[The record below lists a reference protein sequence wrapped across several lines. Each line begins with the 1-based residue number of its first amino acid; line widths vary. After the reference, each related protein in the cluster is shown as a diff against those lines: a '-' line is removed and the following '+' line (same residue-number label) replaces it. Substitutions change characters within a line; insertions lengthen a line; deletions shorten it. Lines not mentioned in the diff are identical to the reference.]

1 LKLLDDL
8 TILDDFEL
16 QYRLKVYKEFNLILK
31 EEMQQII
38 LETYGYEND
47 DYDFEEDYKDAFD
60 EFPGSTFKDASYQ

>member
-31 EEMQQII
+31 
-38 LETYGYEND
+38 D